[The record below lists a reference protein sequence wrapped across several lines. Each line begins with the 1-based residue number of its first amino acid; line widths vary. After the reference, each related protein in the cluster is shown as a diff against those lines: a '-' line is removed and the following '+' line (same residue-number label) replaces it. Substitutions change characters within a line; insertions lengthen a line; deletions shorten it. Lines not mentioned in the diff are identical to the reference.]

1 MIHLDPWPFLLGKD
15 LICLTNPVSTMMSW
29 VGLLALSFQ
38 VSLNI
43 YIYIKQ
49 AIDLCQECG
58 DRDQNASKKMK
69 KARENK
75 LEIKTDPGQY

>member
-1 MIHLDPWPFLLGKD
+1 MSYKSSQHNDVLSRTLS
-15 LICLTNPVSTMMSW
+15 PV
-29 VGLLALSFQ
+29 LSG
-38 VSLNI
+38 VTKYI
-43 YIYIKQ
+43 YIYKKQ

-58 DRDQNASKKMK
+58 DRDQNESKKMK